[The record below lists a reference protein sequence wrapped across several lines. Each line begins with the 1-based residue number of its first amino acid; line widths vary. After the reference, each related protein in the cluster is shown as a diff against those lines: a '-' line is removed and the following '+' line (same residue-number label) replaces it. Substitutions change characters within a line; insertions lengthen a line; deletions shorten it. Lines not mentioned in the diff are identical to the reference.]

1 MDDVSDPNLG
11 FSYKETM
18 LQRQRP
24 TYHTES
30 RHKSYTPEKN
40 KWQSM
45 PNLSANH
52 EYDCNQNRKMMYGE
66 AIPVDPNEDK
76 KKNNSKF
83 GRKSG
88 LYVVNDSPEKMHQ
101 ELPAKKKITLR
112 RKLFHKNGS
121 TKACPSKYTT
131 VSAPQQAQSMGRM
144 VGLHATNEAAYVVEI
159 NRLASGSF
167 GFSVTQKGYSQYK
180 KGIFISKIADKRK
193 AKFFAGLIHVGD
205 ELVEINSTSV
215 QDQNLA
221 SVNKLINN
229 SEKLLITI
237 LPYSSRNK

>member
-1 MDDVSDPNLG
+1 
-11 FSYKETM
+11 
-18 LQRQRP
+18 
-24 TYHTES
+24 
-30 RHKSYTPEKN
+30 
-40 KWQSM
+40 
-45 PNLSANH
+45 
-52 EYDCNQNRKMMYGE
+52 MMYGE

-83 GRKSG
+83 GRRSG
-88 LYVVNDSPEKMHQ
+88 LYVVNDDSPEKMHQ
-101 ELPAKKKITLR
+101 ELPAKKKMTLR

-121 TKACPSKYTT
+121 TRTCSSKYTA
-131 VSAPQQAQSMGRM
+131 VSAPQEARSMGRM

-159 NRLASGSF
+159 NRSTGGSF
-167 GFSVTQKGYSQYK
+167 GFSVTQKGYSQYE

-205 ELVEINSTSV
+205 ELVEINSTCV

-237 LPYSSRNK
+237 LPYSSRKNDK